1 MSTNPKNPED
11 QDYHKKWLLSN
22 QPQLMHIISTA
33 LLGSWGGQPIKDM
46 TSLGTDFEMH
56 AYWQGYAE
64 EHLRPVNVVMHLL
77 IGGDLD
83 AGHHKVKAPAAK
95 ESIARK
101 THTIASGKV
110 QGTNWNRITCKDQ
123 FGIPPEA
130 VIRQATINLDSRVWK
145 SLEDSLP
152 ELYCADLAE
161 AYVMQESTSSR
172 LMCTKER
179 YDT

>member
-1 MSTNPKNPED
+1 MSTNLKNPTS
-11 QDYHKKWLLSN
+11 QDDHEKGTLSN
-22 QPQLMHIISTA
+22 QPQLMHVTPSL
-33 LLGSWGGQPIKDM
+33 LLGSWGHLPIKDM
-46 TSLGTDFEMH
+46 TSIGTNFEMH

-110 QGTNWNRITCKDQ
+110 QGTNWKAIKC
-123 FGIPPEA
+123 
-130 VIRQATINLDSRVWK
+130 
-145 SLEDSLP
+145 
-152 ELYCADLAE
+152 
-161 AYVMQESTSSR
+161 
-172 LMCTKER
+172 KER
-179 YDT
+179 L